1 MTQRL
6 AATWRRIRAV
16 VFRRRL
22 EHDVEEELAFHL
34 AMREAD
40 YVRGGMDSGQARA
53 AARRQFGNVTHFKE
67 HTRDMWTFPSLESFW
82 QDVRF
87 AVRTLRKAPGFSLVI
102 VTVLAI
108 GIGGNTA
115 IFSLMDA
122 MRSRSLPY
130 DDPDRLVQLWG
141 TVVRTSVERRGN
153 SFMDFI
159 DWRARSKSFIDMAAF
174 DGQRVTLAGS
184 GETERIPV
192 EYVSAPYFSLLGIA
206 PAIGRTFSEQEDRV
220 SATTFVAVVS
230 DGFWRRRLGAS
241 PSALGQT
248 LTLNQRPYTI
258 VGVMPGGFRGLTD
271 NAELWLPFALDAPA
285 PVMYERGNRWFV
297 ALARLKPESSRAAA
311 QAELDGI
318 SRQLEAAYPHTNQ
331 KRAVEVSPL
340 ETEIFGTFRP
350 ALLALMAA
358 VAFVLLIA
366 CANVANLLL
375 ARSEVRARE
384 IAVRTALGA
393 GRGRLLRQVI
403 TESCVLTAIGAIA
416 GLALARVAITALVP
430 RSPITFPSFVSLDPD
445 VRAAAFTI
453 VVSIACGVLVGLA
466 PWVQTRSLDLAGA
479 LKESARGSAGPRA
492 QRVRSVLVVAEIAMA
507 VLLLVGAS
515 LMIRSVAKL
524 AAVDPGFQAD
534 SVITLHASLPG
545 VAPDSAGAPA
555 PSGRSPVSVRRRA
568 LLERIRAIR
577 GVDDAALG
585 TDLPLDGNSSAGF
598 YSAEGMAVTGAQDSP
613 RTYRHRVTPGFF
625 STLHIPIVAGRTFTE
640 AEIEAA
646 TPIAVV
652 SERLVKRFWPGQ
664 DPIGKRIKLGPID
677 STAPWLSIVG
687 VVGEIKYR
695 GLPDNP
701 TADPDVY
708 LPFTDRTSDFGIA
721 VRSSVAPTA
730 LVATIRNV
738 VRDADS
744 SIPVFGVSTMTDLLR
759 AQTAQ
764 SRFTMWLMGIF
775 AAIALAL
782 AVIGIYGV
790 MSYLVTQRTREI
802 GIRLALG
809 AAGADIVRLVV
820 SSGARLIAVGIVI
833 GVAGAFALERAVA
846 SLLFGVTAADI
857 ASVVAVAVLA
867 SVALMA
873 CYVPAAR
880 ATRVDPLHALRC
892 E

>member
-1 MTQRL
+1 MIQRL
-6 AATWRRIRAV
+6 AAMWRRVRGVI
-16 VFRRRL
+16 FRRRL
-22 EHDVEEELAFHL
+22 EHEVEEELAFHL

-40 YVRGGMDSGQARA
+40 YVREGMESGEARA
-53 AARRQFGNVTHFKE
+53 AARRRFGNVTHFKE

-82 QDVRF
+82 QDARF
-87 AVRTLRKAPGFSLVI
+87 AMRTLRKAPGFSI
-102 VTVLAI
+102 VTVAVLAI

-122 MRSRSLPY
+122 MRGRSLPY

-141 TVVRTSVERRGN
+141 TVERTTVERRGN

-159 DWRARSKSFIDMAAF
+159 DWRARSTSFVDMAAF
-174 DGQRVTLAGS
+174 DGQRVTLADS
-184 GETERIPV
+184 GQTERIPV
-192 EYVSAPYFSLLGIA
+192 EYVSAPYFSLLGIE

-220 SATTFVAVVS
+220 PATAFVAVVS
-230 DGFWRRRLGAS
+230 DGFWRRRLGAT
-241 PSALGQT
+241 PSALGQS

-258 VGVMPGGFRGLTD
+258 IGVMPRGFSGLTD
-271 NAELWLPFALDAPA
+271 SAELWLPFALDSPA

-297 ALARLKPESSRAAA
+297 AIARLKSEISRAAA

-318 SRQLEAAYPHTNQ
+318 SHQLEAAYPDTNE

-416 GLALARVAITALVP
+416 GLALARLAITALVP
-430 RSPITFPSFVSLDPD
+430 RSPITFPSFVSLDLD
-445 VRAAAFTI
+445 ARAAAFTI
-453 VVSIACGVLVGLA
+453 AVSIACGVLVGLA
-466 PWVQTRSLDLAGA
+466 PWLQTRSLDLGAA

-492 QRVRSVLVVAEIAMA
+492 QRMRSTLVVAEIAMA

-524 AAVDPGFQAD
+524 AGVDPGFQAD
-534 SVITLHASLPG
+534 SVITLHASLPD
-545 VAPDSAGAPA
+545 ASSASSTASA
-555 PSGRSPVSVRRRA
+555 PSVRSPFTVRGRA

-598 YSAEGMAVTGAQDSP
+598 YSAEGIAVTTTQNWP
-613 RTYRHRVTPGFF
+613 RTYRHRVTAGFF
-625 STLHIPIVAGRTFTE
+625 RTLRIPMVAGRTFTE
-640 AEIEAA
+640 AEIESAA
-646 TPIAVV
+646 PVAVV
-652 SERLVKRFWPGQ
+652 SERLVKRFWPGAN
-664 DPIGKRIKLGPID
+664 PLGKRIKLGTTD
-677 STAPWLSIVG
+677 RAPWQTIVG

-708 LPFTDRTSDFGIA
+708 LPFSDRSSEFGIA
-721 VRSSVAPTA
+721 VRSSLPPSA

-738 VRDADS
+738 IRDADS
-744 SIPVFGVSTMTDLLR
+744 SIPVFGVSPMPDLLR

-790 MSYLVTQRTREI
+790 MSYLVTQRRREI

-809 AAGADIVRLVV
+809 AAGPDIVRLVV
-820 SSGARLIAVGIVI
+820 GSGARLIAVGIVI
-833 GVAGAFALERAVA
+833 GLAGAFALERAVA

-857 ASVVAVAVLA
+857 ASVAAVAVLA
-867 SVALMA
+867 SVALIA